1 MFLKL
6 ISFFSYSQFIEMV
19 PIYSHYHFTGLV
31 IPNINKTY
39 PRFLVLPK
47 IKQSCVQEQTPWLHG
62 AVGYLISGKILEGNC
77 YFKALG

>member
-31 IPNINKTY
+31 IPNINISQVFSLTKNKTI
-39 PRFLVLPK
+39 L
-47 IKQSCVQEQTPWLHG
+47 C
-62 AVGYLISGKILEGNC
+62 SGTNTMASWGCGLSDIWQNPGR
-77 YFKALG
+77 